1 VHRLALVCLTLLAL
15 GGCHAVRFDTGR
27 PASPRVVTVP
37 VNFFVWGLIGNH
49 VVDLDAACP
58 EGAARWQNRASP
70 LNAFVDLVTLGIWS
84 PRTVIIECAE
94 GRAK

>member
-1 VHRLALVCLTLLAL
+1 MRRLVLTCLTLLAL
-15 GGCHAVRFDTGR
+15 GGCHAIRYETGR
-27 PASPRVVTVP
+27 PVSPRVVTVP

-70 LNAFVDLVTLGIWS
+70 LNAFFDLVTLGIWS

-94 GRAK
+94 GRAN